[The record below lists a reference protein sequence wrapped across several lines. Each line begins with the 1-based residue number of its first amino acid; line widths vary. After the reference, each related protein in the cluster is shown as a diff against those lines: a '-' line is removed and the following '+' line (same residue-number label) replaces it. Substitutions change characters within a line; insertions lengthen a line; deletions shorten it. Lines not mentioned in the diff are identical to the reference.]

1 MGRPRR
7 LDALTKPLSARIRNE
22 QDWWLRRVAEQKF
35 DGEIGRALRW
45 ALDQAQVFDIILHE
59 KDPVAALD
67 DMLNPPP
74 DPIHPEEEVLEAEL
88 EFEMWKREQAVKRA
102 QSKAKEAK

>member
-1 MGRPRR
+1 MSRPRR

-22 QDWWLRRVAEQKF
+22 QDWWLRHIAGEKF
-35 DGEIGRALRW
+35 EGEIGQAVRW
-45 ALDQAQVFDIILHE
+45 ALDQAQVFDFLMHE

-67 DMLNPPP
+67 EMLNPPP
-74 DPIHPEEEVLEAEL
+74 DPVHPEEAVVEAER

-102 QSKAKEAK
+102 QRRTKDEA